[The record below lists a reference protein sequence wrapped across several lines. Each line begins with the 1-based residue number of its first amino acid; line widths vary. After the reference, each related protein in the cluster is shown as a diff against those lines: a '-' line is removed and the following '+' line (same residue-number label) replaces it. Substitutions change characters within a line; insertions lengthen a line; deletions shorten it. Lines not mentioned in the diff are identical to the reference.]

1 MDDELVSIAE
11 AAADCGMSVEELIG
25 HMVRDGMLI
34 PVPDEPGQYV
44 PSPHPD
50 IREL

>member
-1 MDDELVSIAE
+1 MGNELVSIAD
-11 AAADCGMSVEELIG
+11 AAAECGIPVDELIG

-34 PVPDEPGQYV
+34 EHPNEGYM

>member
-1 MDDELVSIAE
+1 MDDALVSIAE

-34 PVPDEPGQYV
+34 EHPEGGYI

-50 IREL
+50 IQPI